1 MLFNIYPPPPSMLR
15 SFSMVNFP
23 PPPHVIEKSEN
34 LSLFRSSFIFLIHLQ
49 LRFFIALHP
58 IR

>member
-1 MLFNIYPPPPSMLR
+1 MLFNIYPPPP
-15 SFSMVNFP
+15 
-23 PPPHVIEKSEN
+23 HVIEKYEN
-34 LSLFRSSFIFLIHLQ
+34 LSLFHSSFIFLIHHQ